1 MLLAIVIHTSLAAFT
16 FYPLPS
22 QEVVANIISG
32 LAAAAA
38 LWIFVAAVAI
48 ANGGHNCERRHL
60 ARRLG
65 HALARSLS

>member
-16 FYPLPS
+16 FILFPLRRS
-22 QEVVANIISG
+22 SNIISG

-48 ANGGHNCERRHL
+48 ANGGHL
-60 ARRLG
+60 ARRPG
-65 HALARSLS
+65 HPLSRSLS